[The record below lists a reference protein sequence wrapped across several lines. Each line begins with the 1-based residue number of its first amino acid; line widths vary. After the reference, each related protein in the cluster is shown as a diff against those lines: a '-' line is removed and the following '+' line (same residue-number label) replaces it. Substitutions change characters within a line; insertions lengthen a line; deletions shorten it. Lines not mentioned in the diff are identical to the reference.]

1 MSLSK
6 ITTCLWFDG
15 QAEEAANYYV
25 SVFANAPSTKSGGTS
40 AITSTTH
47 YTAGGQSTHKHAPG
61 SVMTVSFTLQS
72 HPFVAL
78 NGGPQFKFNEAISLQ
93 VHCEDQAEVDYFWE
107 KLGEG
112 GDESKRMCGW
122 VPDRWG
128 VSWQVVPM
136 EYLKG
141 VEKGA
146 KEGAKSEDKE
156 GVERAMEGMMSMQK
170 LSVEG
175 LRKAFEGK

>member
-1 MSLSK
+1 MSLNK

-25 SVFANAPSTKSGGTS
+25 SVFANAPSANPNTTS

-47 YTAGGQSTHKHAPG
+47 YTSGGATTHRHAPG

-78 NGGPQFKFNEAISLQ
+78 NGGPEFKFNEAVSFQ
-93 VHCEDQAEVDYFWE
+93 VHCEDQAEIDYFWD

-112 GDESKRMCGW
+112 GDEKKRVCGW
-122 VPDRWG
+122 VADKWG
-128 VSWQVVPM
+128 VSWQVVPRK
-136 EYLKG
+136 YLG
-141 VEKGA
+141 WVEKGA
-146 KEGAKSEDKE
+146 KEGAEEKDKE
-156 GVERAMEGMMSMQK
+156 GVARTMEKMMGMKK
-170 LSVEG
+170 LDEG
-175 LRKAFEGK
+175 ELREAFEGK